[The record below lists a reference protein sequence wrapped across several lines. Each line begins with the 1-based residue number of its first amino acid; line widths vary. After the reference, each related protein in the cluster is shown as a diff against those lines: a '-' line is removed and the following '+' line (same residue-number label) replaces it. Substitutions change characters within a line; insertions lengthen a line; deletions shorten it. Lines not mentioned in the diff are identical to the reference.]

1 MRTIHE
7 LFGKSPFGPLVEHTR
22 TVHRTVE
29 LMRPLL
35 EAYMAGEDERCEEL
49 HDKISRREHEADV
62 QKHEI
67 REHLPKSLFLPV
79 DRGDV
84 LHYLKEQDAIAD
96 AVEDLAVMLTLRPI
110 ETPEALRPAILD
122 FADQVVLTSEELVE
136 AASELG
142 ELFEAS
148 FGGPEMERVMEMVKD
163 VNDQEWEADK
173 QQRRVTRGL
182 LEEEDGLDAVE
193 VMLWMR
199 ILEIIGQVAN
209 HAENTGDL
217 LRMMMARR

>member
-1 MRTIHE
+1 MRTIQD

-22 TVHRTVE
+22 RVHRTVE
-29 LMRPLL
+29 LIRPLL
-35 EAYMAGEDERCEEL
+35 EAYLSEDWARCEEL
-49 HDKISRREHEADV
+49 HDEISRREHEADV
-62 QKHEI
+62 QKNEI
-67 REHLPKSLFLPV
+67 REKLPKSLFLPV

-96 AVEDLAVMLTLRPI
+96 AVEDLAVMLTLRAI
-110 ETPEALRPAILD
+110 QTPEDLKPRILE
-122 FADQVVLTSEELVE
+122 FADQVILTSEELGE

-142 ELFEAS
+142 DLFEAS
-148 FGGPEMERVMEMVKD
+148 FGGPEVEKVMEMVKD

-173 QQRRVTRGL
+173 QQRRVTRSL
-182 LEEEDGLDAVE
+182 LEHEDGLDAVE

-199 ILEIIGQVAN
+199 ILEVLGRVAN

>member
-1 MRTIHE
+1 MRTIQD
-7 LFGKSPFGPLVEHTR
+7 LFGTSPFGPLVEHTR
-22 TVHRTVE
+22 RVHRTVE
-29 LMRPLL
+29 LIRPLL
-35 EAYMAGEDERCEEL
+35 EAYLAEDWARCEEL
-49 HDKISRREHEADV
+49 HDEISRREHEADV
-62 QKHEI
+62 QKNEI
-67 REHLPKSLFLPV
+67 REKLPKSLFLPV

-96 AVEDLAVMLTLRPI
+96 AVEDLAVMLTLRAI
-110 ETPEALRPAILD
+110 QTPEDLKPRILE
-122 FADQVVLTSEELVE
+122 FADQVILTSEELGE

-142 ELFEAS
+142 DLFEAS
-148 FGGPEMERVMEMVKD
+148 FGGPEVEKVMEMVKD

-173 QQRRVTRGL
+173 QQRRVTRSL
-182 LEEEDGLDAVE
+182 LEHEDGLDAVE

-199 ILEIIGQVAN
+199 ILEVLGRVAN

>member
-1 MRTIHE
+1 MRTIQE

-22 TVHRTVE
+22 RVHRTVE
-29 LMRPLL
+29 LIRPLL
-35 EAYMAGEDERCEEL
+35 EAYMAEDWDRCEEL
-49 HDKISRREHEADV
+49 HDEVSRREHEADV
-62 QKHEI
+62 QKNQI
-67 REHLPKSLFLPV
+67 REELPKSLFLPV

-96 AVEDLAVMLTLRPI
+96 AVEDLAVMLTLRAIP
-110 ETPEALRPAILD
+110 TPEDLKPEILE
-122 FADQVVLTSEELVE
+122 FADQVIRTSEELAE
-136 AASELG
+136 AALELG

-148 FGGPEMERVMEMVKD
+148 FGGPEVRKVMEMVKD

-173 QQRRVTRGL
+173 QQRRVTRSL
-182 LEEEDGLDAVE
+182 LEHDDGLDAVE

-199 ILEIIGQVAN
+199 SLEVLGRVAN

>member
-22 TVHRTVE
+22 RVHRTVE
-29 LMRPLL
+29 LVRPLL
-35 EAYMAGEDERCEEL
+35 EAYLAEDWDRVEEL
-49 HDKISRREHEADV
+49 HDEISRREHQADL
-62 QKHEI
+62 QKNEI
-67 REHLPKSLFLPV
+67 REELPKSLFLPV

-96 AVEDLAVMLTLRPI
+96 AVEDLAVMLTLRAIP
-110 ETPEALRPAILD
+110 TPEDLKPEILE
-122 FADQVVLTSEELVE
+122 FADQVILTSQGLVA

-148 FGGPEMERVMEMVKD
+148 FGGPEVDTVMKMVAE

-173 QQRRVTRGL
+173 HQRRVTRTL
-182 LEEEDGLDAVE
+182 LEHEDGLDAVE

-199 ILEIIGQVAN
+199 SLEVLGRVAN

>member
-22 TVHRTVE
+22 LVHRTVE
-29 LMRPLL
+29 LIRPLL
-35 EAYMAGEDERCEEL
+35 EAYMAEDWDRCEEL
-49 HDKISRREHEADV
+49 HDEIARREHEADV
-62 QKHEI
+62 QKSEI
-67 REHLPKSLFLPV
+67 RNELPKSLFLPV

-96 AVEDLAVMLTLRPI
+96 AVEDLAVMLTLRAIP
-110 ETPEALRPAILD
+110 TPEDLKPPILA

-148 FGGPEMERVMEMVKD
+148 FGGPEVAKVMEMVTD

-173 QQRRVTRGL
+173 QQRRVTRAL
-182 LEEEDGLDAVE
+182 LDHEDGLEPVE

-199 ILEIIGQVAN
+199 SLEVLGRVAN